1 MAKMLLVNPARR
13 KRRNPTAAKRRP
25 AVRRRN
31 PIANLSG
38 LSRRRRR
45 RNPVA
50 LSTNP
55 VGRRRRRRN
64 PIAGLSRRVMRR
76 RRRNPIGGLNTKALI
91 EMFKDGA
98 IGGAGAVGM
107 DLLMGQLNNYLPIT
121 FQTVPGLPGVGDAVK
136 AGITALLGQGLARQT
151 KGLSKKMAEGALAV
165 QAHDIIRALL
175 PASMAVGYYTPAQ
188 LVQGSAR
195 VGPSRMGMNGV
206 KRYLPSGAATP
217 LLSKYMTAGGASPLL
232 SRAESTA
239 EAEGFR
245 YR

>member
-25 AVRRRN
+25 TVRRN
-31 PIANLSG
+31 PIANLA
-38 LSRRRRR
+38 RRRRR
-45 RNPVA
+45 RNPTNSLV
-50 LSTNP
+50 STNP

-64 PIAGLSRRVMRR
+64 PIAGLSRRRVMRR
-76 RRRNPIGGLNTKALI
+76 RRRNPIGGLNTSVLI
-91 EMFKDGA
+91 AMFKDGA

-136 AGITALLGQGLARQT
+136 AGITALLGQGLSRQT
-151 KGLSKKMAEGALAV
+151 KGLSRKMAEGALAV

-206 KRYLPSGAATP
+206 RRYLPANAATP

-239 EAEGFR
+239 ESEGFR